1 VEVVAGAGHLL
12 EWDEPDG
19 VGGRLVG
26 FLADSRGGG

>member
-19 VGGRLVG
+19 VAGRLG
-26 FLADSRGGG
+26 EFLADFHGA